1 MLRQRDEELAARDA
15 QVAAARLSFE
25 ESRNRYIGG
34 LTPYVNVMTA
44 LNTVQSAEL
53 GLIQARRDRLTAHI
67 SLHNALGAL
76 GTGPGPPGRWRPP
89 MTDSERSAEH
99 PSEAIPP
106 MPRPGRVKWLKA
118 AATLGAACAGLVGA
132 MGLYATGSA
141 AEKTTPPERVD
152 LVEATRIEAA
162 RAQARVEATGT
173 VIADQQVVLSP
184 EVAGRLTWV
193 ADGLK
198 PGQRFSKGSTIARI
212 DSRDYEAGVAAE
224 RSRLHQAE
232 LELSLEENRGTVA
245 AREWDLIG
253 GDASGDGSLA
263 LREPHL
269 EVARANV
276 EAAQASL
283 DRAELN
289 LSRTNIRAPFNAVVL
304 SENVDVGQV
313 IGSASQVAILAGTDR
328 VRVEASVPYD
338 RLSSLAIPG
347 VDGVTADEASTA
359 TVRHTL
365 GDGSAIVR
373 SGRVVGMGGQLDP
386 QTRTAR
392 PHHRRPVR
400 PARWRSAPAD
410 RCLRGHH
417 DRRPLRRRGRRSPTA
432 VYDGD
437 AIWVVGDDS
446 SWSAGP
452 WRPLGHRRRTAG
464 PLGRAGDEVVT
475 AAVGTHRG
483 NPGVPAR
490 GGG

>member
-1 MLRQRDEELAARDA
+1 
-15 QVAAARLSFE
+15 
-25 ESRNRYIGG
+25 
-34 LTPYVNVMTA
+34 MT
-44 LNTVQSAEL
+44 E
-53 GLIQARRDRLTAHI
+53 
-67 SLHNALGAL
+67 
-76 GTGPGPPGRWRPP
+76 
-89 MTDSERSAEH
+89 SERSAEH

-289 LSRTNIRAPFNAVVL
+289 LSRTSIRAPFNAVVL

-313 IGSASQVAILAGTDR
+313 VGSASQVAILAGTDR

-386 QTRTAR
+386 QTRTATVLLTIDA
-392 PHHRRPVR
+392 PYDPPGGGLPLLIGAFVDITIDG
-400 PARWRSAPAD
+400 RSVDEALVVP
-410 RCLRGHH
+410 R
-417 DRRPLRRRGRRSPTA
+417 TA

-437 AIWVVGDDS
+437 TIWVVGDDS
-446 SWSAGP
+446 K
-452 WRPLGHRRRTAG
+452 LERRTVETGWAIG
-464 PLGRAGDEVVT
+464 DELQVLSGLQAGDEVVT
-475 AAVGTHRG
+475 TPLSAPIVGTRVSLLG
-483 NPGVPAR
+483 EEG
-490 GGG
+490 

>member
-1 MLRQRDEELAARDA
+1 
-15 QVAAARLSFE
+15 
-25 ESRNRYIGG
+25 
-34 LTPYVNVMTA
+34 
-44 LNTVQSAEL
+44 
-53 GLIQARRDRLTAHI
+53 
-67 SLHNALGAL
+67 
-76 GTGPGPPGRWRPP
+76 

-269 EVARANV
+269 EVARATV

-289 LSRTNIRAPFNAVVL
+289 LSRTSIRAPFNAVVL

-386 QTRTAR
+386 QTRTATVLLTIDA
-392 PHHRRPVR
+392 PYDPPGGGLPLLIGAFVDITIDG
-400 PARWRSAPAD
+400 RSVDEALVVP
-410 RCLRGHH
+410 R
-417 DRRPLRRRGRRSPTA
+417 TA

-437 AIWVVGDDS
+437 TIWVVGDDS
-446 SWSAGP
+446 K
-452 WRPLGHRRRTAG
+452 LERRTVETGWAIG
-464 PLGRAGDEVVT
+464 DELQVLSGLQAGDEVVT
-475 AAVGTHRG
+475 TPLSAPIVGTRVSLLG
-483 NPGVPAR
+483 EEG
-490 GGG
+490 